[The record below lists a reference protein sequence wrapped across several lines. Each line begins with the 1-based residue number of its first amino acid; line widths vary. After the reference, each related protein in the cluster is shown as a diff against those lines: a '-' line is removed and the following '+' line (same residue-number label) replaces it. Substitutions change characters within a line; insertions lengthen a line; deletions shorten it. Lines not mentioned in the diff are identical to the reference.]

1 MISALAWVR
10 KGAAQNKPEKLVL
23 TDEEYARIQEQMG
36 IELEQAKEELE
47 NEQEDISEKV
57 EDKYDLEN
65 YDKETNQQ
73 AMFSNV
79 KGLAYYESNEQ
90 DPYIELQEEDEEEEV
105 VIEDSDNLLLGC
117 KTEDDVS
124 YLEVYVYEE
133 EEDNLYVHHDIMLP
147 SFPLCLEWL
156 DFHIGRKHD
165 RQGAGN
171 YVAIGTFD
179 PQVEIWDLD
188 TIDAVF
194 PEVILGKIP
203 DGSAS
208 IKSTKGKHGPAR
220 VAKRPQPER
229 HVDAVM
235 SISWN
240 RKQRNLLA
248 TGSADTTVKLWDLQK
263 PEIAVVSYGH
273 HKNKVQSVAW
283 NTFEPTALLTGG
295 YDKRAC
301 CFDSRQADKVAE
313 WKLTADVECIKWDP
327 HHGERFYVST
337 EDGIVKCFD
346 ARNPSTT
353 LFTLHAHDS
362 AVSAL
367 DINPHIPGFLV
378 TGSADKQVKLW
389 SVEDKPKCILS
400 RDLDAG
406 KVFSANFSTDS
417 PYVLAV
423 GGSKGKVVLWN
434 VGDNTAVKR
443 AFPNAPRGPAKK
455 ELIAVEE
462 DEEIEDEDEEAQDEV
477 MEEDYSDEDGDHV

>member
-23 TDEEYARIQEQMG
+23 TDEEYGRIQEQMG
-36 IELEQAKEELE
+36 IELEQAKEDLQQ
-47 NEQEDISEKV
+47 EQDISENV
-57 EDKYDLEN
+57 EDKYDLAN
-65 YDKETNQQ
+65 YDQETNQQ

-79 KGLAYYESNEQ
+79 KGLAYYESNEE
-90 DPYIELQEEDEEEEV
+90 DPFIELKEEDEEDEV
-105 VIEDSDNLLLGC
+105 LIEDSDNLLLGC

-124 YLEVYVYEE
+124 YLEVYIYEE

-156 DFHIGRKHD
+156 DFHVGRKQE
-165 RQGAGN
+165 RQGTGN
-171 YVAIGTFD
+171 YVAVGTFD

-188 TIDAVF
+188 TIDGVF

-203 DGSAS
+203 DGTCAV
-208 IKSTKGKHGPAR
+208 KSTKGKHGPAR

-240 RKQRNLLA
+240 KKQRNILA
-248 TGSADTTVKLWDLQK
+248 TGSADTTVKVWDLQK
-263 PEIAVVSYGH
+263 PEIAVVSYSH
-273 HKNKVQSVAW
+273 HKNKVQSVEW
-283 NTFEPTALLTGG
+283 NSFEPTALLTGG
-295 YDKRAC
+295 YDKLAC

-313 WKLTADVECIKWDP
+313 WKLSADVECMKWDP
-327 HHGERFYVST
+327 HHAERFYVNIINCQVST

-353 LFTLHAHDS
+353 LFTLHAHDA

-367 DINPHIPGFLV
+367 DVNPHIPGFLV
-378 TGSADKQVKLW
+378 TGSSDKQVKLW
-389 SVEDKPKCILS
+389 SIGDKPKCIVS
-400 RDLDAG
+400 RDLDAVIIILKLG
-406 KVFSANFSTDS
+406 K
-417 PYVLAV
+417 

-434 VGDNTAVKR
+434 VGDNNSVKR
-443 AFPNAPRGPAKK
+443 AFPNSQRGPAKK
-455 ELIAVEE
+455 ELIEVEEEEEVEE
-462 DEEIEDEDEEAQDEV
+462 DDDEPQDEV